1 MKIITILLISLGL
14 SGCTMFQHFNL
25 KPKWPDAASEESM
38 KPCEDLKRFEKK
50 NADGSVDLIEFQKL
64 IVENYLLH
72 YKCSDKNDSW
82 IDWYRTQKRIYESGG
97 KK

>member
-1 MKIITILLISLGL
+1 MRFITILLLTTL
-14 SGCTMFQHFNL
+14 LAGCGALQFFNL
-25 KPKWPDAASEESM
+25 KPKWPDAATEESL

-82 IDWYRTQKRIYESGG
+82 IDWYTTQKRIYESGG

>member
-1 MKIITILLISLGL
+1 MRFITVLLLTIFL
-14 SGCTMFQHFNL
+14 SGCGALQYFNL
-25 KPKWPDAASEESM
+25 KPKWPDTASEESM
-38 KPCEDLKRFEKK
+38 KPCEDLKKFEKK

-64 IVENYLLH
+64 IVENYILH

-82 IDWYRTQKRIYESGG
+82 IDWYTTQKRIYESGG

>member
-1 MKIITILLISLGL
+1 MRIIIVLLVSLFL
-14 SGCTMFQHFNL
+14 ASCSALQFFNL
-25 KPKWPDAASEESM
+25 KPKWPDAASEESL
-38 KPCEDLKRFEKK
+38 KPCDDLKRFEKK

-64 IVENYLLH
+64 IVENYILH

-82 IDWYRTQKRIYESGG
+82 IDWYTTQKRIYESGG

>member
-1 MKIITILLISLGL
+1 MRFTAILLFAMFM
-14 SGCTMFQHFNL
+14 SGCGALQYFNL

-38 KPCEDLKRFEKK
+38 KPCEDLKKFEKK

-64 IVENYLLH
+64 IVENYILH
-72 YKCSDKNDSW
+72 YKCSDKNDNW
-82 IDWYRTQKRIYESGG
+82 IDWYTTQKRIYESGS

>member
-1 MKIITILLISLGL
+1 MRFILIVLVALSLSSCGA
-14 SGCTMFQHFNL
+14 FQYFNL

-50 NADGSVDLIEFQKL
+50 NADGSVDLIEFQRL

-82 IDWYRTQKRIYESGG
+82 IDWYTTQKRIYESGG